1 MFGVAA
7 VGAYARGEDAALA
20 FDGAEH
26 SRARAVAEDDAR
38 GAIRVVNVTGQQL
51 RANDECITRLSR
63 LDHRVGERQ
72 AEEETGAGG
81 SQIERGGFV
90 RAEFGLDDAAGR
102 GQDLIRRDGRTDQQI
117 DLQRIDLRAFNRL
130 ARGADG
136 EHRSVLALGR
146 FVPLLDAGARSD
158 PLIRRV
164 HHLLQIGVRQHALRI
179 SSPRAK
185 DAGIYVRHFLTSD
198 LCQFKLARVCL
209 GDPALDVCACAALG
223 KFFDDADGVA
233 NRARVR
239 ATMPDDDDA
248 LHA

>member
-146 FVPLLDAGARSD
+146 FVSLLNACARSD
-158 PLIRRV
+158 PLVRCLN
-164 HHLLQIGVRQHALRI
+164 HLFQIGVRQQAFRI
-179 SSPRAK
+179 SSPRAQ
-185 DAGIYVRHFLTSD
+185 DGSVYIRHCSISDYVQSSM
-198 LCQFKLARVCL
+198 FKVGSQKKTLNFE
-209 GDPALDVCACAALG
+209 P
-223 KFFDDADGVA
+223 
-233 NRARVR
+233 
-239 ATMPDDDDA
+239 
-248 LHA
+248 